1 MAKIIPI
8 DVIKGISGSYGH
20 GSNDYFATNTSSN
33 KVRLAKLANPYKGPA
48 TEKQSAQRE
57 KFKARQ
63 AAATA
68 WLNVNKPSTANGS
81 NGTALYQLAQKMK
94 KAQHLSTILQVLY
107 QYMDEDNK
115 IVLPD
120 ASSSD
125 TTGKEVTVTPS
136 NG

>member
-20 GSNDYFATNTSSN
+20 GSNDYFATNTSSS

-68 WLNVNKPSTANGS
+68 WLNANKPSTTNGS
-81 NGTALYQLAQKMK
+81 NGTALYQQAQKMK

-125 TTGKEVTVTPS
+125 TTGKEVTATPS